1 MTAVLL
7 TGAAGL
13 SGGTG
18 KRESGKCCSASDAVP
33 AHTSAADDSGGRT
46 DSGKCVDLRSAGKMA
61 DGNGYGIILT
71 GLLVILYVRK
81 RKREM
86 NPDGAKRKGAQARK
100 RERMLFGV
108 TMFFA
113 CVLLFLPSPGN
124 VFHYSAGR
132 RPGRFAG
139 GGERPFCDAE

>member
-13 SGGTG
+13 LAGL
-18 KRESGKCCSASDAVP
+18 ASVKAGSVVLLPARFLLTLLRQMTAAVAQIP
-33 AHTSAADDSGGRT
+33 GNVWICGQPE
-46 DSGKCVDLRSAGKMA
+46 KWQMA
-61 DGNGYGIILT
+61 GYGIILT

-86 NPDGAKRKGAQARK
+86 NPDGAKRKGAQARR
-100 RERMLFGV
+100 RERMLFGI
-108 TMFFA
+108 TMFLPVFR
-113 CVLLFLPSPGN
+113 FLPSPGN
-124 VFHYSAGR
+124 VFHYSAGC

>member
-1 MTAVLL
+1 
-7 TGAAGL
+7 
-13 SGGTG
+13 
-18 KRESGKCCSASDAVP
+18 
-33 AHTSAADDSGGRT
+33 
-46 DSGKCVDLRSAGKMA
+46 MA
-61 DGNGYGIILT
+61 GYGIILT

-100 RERMLFGV
+100 RERMLFGI
-108 TMFFA
+108 TMFLPVF
-113 CVLLFLPSPGN
+113 CFLPSPGN

-139 GGERPFCDAE
+139 GGERPFVMLNDGGSSSASAVGEKGFSHI